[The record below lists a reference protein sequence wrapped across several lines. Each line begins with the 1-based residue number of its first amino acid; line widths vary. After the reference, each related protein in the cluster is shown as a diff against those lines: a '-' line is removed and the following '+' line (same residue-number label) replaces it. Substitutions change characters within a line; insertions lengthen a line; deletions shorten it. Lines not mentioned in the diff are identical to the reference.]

1 MYNVGMED
9 ESTKNLATPE
19 EAVGKEIFDVSI
31 SQAHK
36 SQQGWHEGFDSDI
49 LMDALIAEWCAN
61 DPCAAQKLLDHNKM
75 LYTVEYLADNLPAV
89 QFVGQFYLEL
99 IIHGGLI
106 AKDKYNQEKLDE
118 WLLHKNPYGQTNEN
132 VIRQALL
139 SSIIYGY
146 SGLRDIMGNLV
157 YVAPN
162 HFRIW
167 RIPATAKDPKTHKE
181 RPIPGIKA
189 PVLYE
194 IRSKRDK
201 SMEAKENDRHV
212 FDESESKKYTLDQ
225 VVKTNKFVRAVDGSY
240 FENDDEDGAAT
251 PNVFVPVKHFCHLR
265 HSDEGSYGKSPLA
278 TDRLRTTLI
287 IDYIKNVIDEVSN
300 DGNDYIMYLKQR
312 GVAGTS
318 LSKSLSE
325 EAQNK
330 TLTAAQD
337 PKVVKSV
344 RERQME
350 AARSLA
356 KKLKRTAKTR
366 IGIVSKDWVD
376 EITRLEGTVRLPDY
390 LTVLNDAK
398 GVVADIYGIPAMLA
412 GSSGGGWSTGMS
424 ALIPFTL
431 ERTIKPFQQRYAN
444 QLGEIIQQCAGVKG
458 EIKFKEIDWGDE
470 QTRAEIDKIKAE
482 TEKALAEAN
491 KAKVDSAKSAK
502 ETKLLTSDGVNG
514 RNQNNQNNQSS
525 TSTAKKT
532 TPSKTTKK
540 K

>member
-1 MYNVGMED
+1 MYNFSMNEKDNNTVTPD
-9 ESTKNLATPE
+9 E
-19 EAVGKEIFDVSI
+19 VIGKEIFDVSI
-31 SQAHK
+31 EQAHK
-36 SQQGWHEGFDSDI
+36 SQQGWVEGHDADL

-61 DPCAAQKLLDHNKM
+61 DPCAAQKLLAKNKM
-75 LYTVEYLADNLPAV
+75 NYTVEYLADNLPAV

-99 IIHGGLI
+99 IIHGGLV
-106 AKDKYNQEKLDE
+106 AKDKYNQEKLE
-118 WLLHKNPYGQTNEN
+118 QWLLERNPYGQTNEN

-146 SGLRDIMGNLV
+146 SGLRDVMGNLV

-167 RIPATAKDPKTHKE
+167 RIPATAEDPKTHKN
-181 RPIPGIKA
+181 RPIPGIQA

-194 IRSKRDK
+194 IRKKKDANMESKEGK
-201 SMEAKENDRHV
+201 NNV
-212 FDESESKKYTLDQ
+212 FDETESKKYTLDQ
-225 VVKTNKFVRAVDGSY
+225 IVKTNKFIRAVDGSY
-240 FENDDEDGAAT
+240 FEDDGLDGAQT
-251 PNVFVPVKHFCHLR
+251 TNVFVPVDHFCHLR
-265 HSDEGSYGKSPLA
+265 HSDEGSYGKSPLS

-287 IDYIKNVIDEVSN
+287 IDYITNVVDEVNN
-300 DGNDYIMYLKQR
+300 DGNDYLMYLKQR

-325 EAQNK
+325 DAQNK

-337 PKVVKSV
+337 PKAVKTA

-366 IGIVSKDWVD
+366 IGIVSLDWVE
-376 EITRLEGTVRLPDY
+376 EIKKLEGTVRLPDY
-390 LTVLNDAK
+390 LSVLNDAK

-412 GSSGGGWSTGMS
+412 GSAGGGWSTGMS

-444 QLGEIIQQCAGVKG
+444 QLTEIIQKCAGVKG

-470 QTRAEIDKIKAE
+470 QTREEITKIRNEGIKALE
-482 TEKALAEAN
+482 QANLYKAQAAKAGAEAKN
-491 KAKVDSAKSAK
+491 LKSGKTA
-502 ETKLLTSDGVNG
+502 DGGNP
-514 RNQNNQNNQSS
+514 NATS
-525 TSTAKKT
+525 TSTATGKT
-532 TPSKTTKK
+532 STKTSTTKK
-540 K
+540 

>member
-1 MYNVGMED
+1 MR
-9 ESTKNLATPE
+9 
-19 EAVGKEIFDVSI
+19 
-31 SQAHK
+31 
-36 SQQGWHEGFDSDI
+36 DI
-49 LMDALIAEWCAN
+49 LGD
-61 DPCAAQKLLDHNKM
+61 
-75 LYTVEYLADNLPAV
+75 
-89 QFVGQFYLEL
+89 
-99 IIHGGLI
+99 
-106 AKDKYNQEKLDE
+106 
-118 WLLHKNPYGQTNEN
+118 
-132 VIRQALL
+132 
-139 SSIIYGY
+139 
-146 SGLRDIMGNLV
+146 LV

-167 RIPATAKDPKTHKE
+167 RIPATAKDSKTGKE

-194 IRSKRDK
+194 IRNKKDK
-201 SMEAKENDRHV
+201 NMEAKENDKHV

-225 VVKTNKFVRAVDGSY
+225 VVKTNEFLRAVDGSY
-240 FENDDEDGAAT
+240 FQNDDEDGAAT

-287 IDYIKNVIDEVSN
+287 IDYIRNVIDEVNN

-312 GVAGTS
+312 GTAGAS

-337 PKVVKSV
+337 PKAVKTV

-350 AARSLA
+350 AARDLA
-356 KKLKRTAKTR
+356 RKLKRTAKTR

-376 EITRLEGTVRLPDY
+376 EIDKLEGTVRLPDY
-390 LTVLNDAK
+390 LNVLNDAK
-398 GVVADIYGIPAMLA
+398 AVVADIYGIPAMLA

-444 QLGEIIQQCAGVKG
+444 QLTEIIQQCAGVKG

-470 QTRAEIDKIKAE
+470 QTRAEIEKIKAE
-482 TEKALAEAN
+482 TEKLLADAN
-491 KAKVDSAKSAK
+491 KAKVDGAKTSK
-502 ETKLLTSDGVNG
+502 ETKLLTADGVNG
-514 RNQNNQNNQSS
+514 RNQNNQNNQNSQNNKAK

-532 TPSKTTKK
+532 TTTNTTKK